1 MQRNSSFSFY
11 LFYIKHL
18 NSCSN
23 IQYNNDGVKKMT
35 NEELEKE
42 LEIDDY
48 IEDMADLFKILG
60 DKTRTKILASLEK
73 GEKNVSSIS
82 EVVGLPISAISHQLR
97 TLRQAKLIKPKK
109 VGKEVFYSLDDDHVS
124 MIFECALAHVKE

>member
-1 MQRNSSFSFY
+1 MA
-11 LFYIKHL
+11 
-18 NSCSN
+18 
-23 IQYNNDGVKKMT
+23 GVKKMT

-60 DKTRTKILASLEK
+60 DKTRTKILASLVKE
-73 GEKNVSSIS
+73 EKNVSSIS

>member
-1 MQRNSSFSFY
+1 
-11 LFYIKHL
+11 
-18 NSCSN
+18 
-23 IQYNNDGVKKMT
+23 MT

-60 DKTRTKILASLEK
+60 DKTRTKILASLVKE
-73 GEKNVSSIS
+73 EKNVSSIS

>member
-1 MQRNSSFSFY
+1 MKSNSSFSFY

-109 VGKEVFYSLDDDHVS
+109 AGKEVFYSLDDEHVNLLINS
-124 MIFECALAHVKE
+124 AWEHVNE